1 MVKLMLLFPVLLVLW
16 SRVHVV
22 QGTLGEQT
30 VQGWVVPK
38 GEIEGDSESSVLV
51 QMGANLEQS
60 AMHHVDN

>member
-1 MVKLMLLFPVLLVLW
+1 MW
-16 SRVHVV
+16 I

-30 VQGWVVPK
+30 VQSWVVSK

-51 QMGANLEQS
+51 QMGANLQGERS

>member
-1 MVKLMLLFPVLLVLW
+1 MVKPIPDVFTVSLGQM
-16 SRVHVV
+16 VV

-38 GEIEGDSESSVLV
+38 GEIEGDSESSVMV
-51 QMGANLEQS
+51 QMGANLQGEQS